1 MTLVDYAKKE
11 LNNLHDKVE
20 NKEMLEHIEPLLLD
34 TLTKLSNIENTSYI
48 MAYINIFNNL
58 IKYSPLTPLT
68 GDEDE
73 WGEIKQSGF
82 IKYQQNK
89 RCARVFRNNANND
102 EVYIVDGTLF
112 SDNGGETWFQCK
124 ESKFRIKEFPFD
136 MTTFIQRHILLNKSH
151 EDVDIKEQLEKGMYE
166 IIW

>member
-34 TLTKLSNIENTSYI
+34 TLTKLSNI
-48 MAYINIFNNL
+48 FNNL
-58 IKYSPLTPLT
+58 IRYSPLTSLT

-166 IIW
+166 II